1 MPKNYGYGVKP
12 VKASK
17 SKKYGRSKRKKS
29 KMRSTVKS
37 VMSTARSY

>member
-17 SKKYGRSKRKKS
+17 SKKYGRSKRKMK
-29 KMRSTVKS
+29 KRTTVKT
-37 VMSTARSY
+37 VMSTSRSY